1 MIDQDSERSGAAE
14 IPEEVELLSQRR
26 GRLLFDGRWLA
37 PSEVPAHHRRLK
49 WRSFSVVLE
58 TLGVVVVLLL
68 LAYLFYLLAAV
79 L

>member
-14 IPEEVELLSQRR
+14 IPEDVEFLSRRR
-26 GRLLFDGRWLA
+26 GRLLFDGRWLE

-58 TLGVVVVLLL
+58 TLGVVVLMLLM
-68 LAYLFYLLAAV
+68 AYLFYLLAA
-79 L
+79 LL